1 MFLFIILLG
10 ELKSILHK
18 NRFTLILLECCIYLF
33 SRSELESRQ
42 CLSVLGQYTMTKE
55 FVEGRVYLG
64 LRVTGEKSG
73 SWQQVGGA

>member
-1 MFLFIILLG
+1 
-10 ELKSILHK
+10 
-18 NRFTLILLECCIYLF
+18 
-33 SRSELESRQ
+33 
-42 CLSVLGQYTMTKE
+42 MTKE